1 MNKFARVDDGPIATD
16 TILVLDSTGNII
28 NKLGA
33 NMLVV
38 TVVMTI
44 IEFNRVLVSSKHY
57 IIVY

>member
-38 TVVMTI
+38 TVVMAI
-44 IEFNRVLVSSKHY
+44 IEFGSVLVSN
-57 IIVY
+57 